1 MTDGQVFEQRKD
13 FSTGSIKL
21 PMSQAQ
27 LEEKFY
33 DCAAVVM
40 DKGRAAKILRSSTRC
55 PAARSFDDFWPLFR
69 KA

>member
-1 MTDGQVFEQRKD
+1 MRKD

-27 LEEKFY
+27 LEEKFN
-33 DCAAVVM
+33 DCAAVVI
-40 DKGRAAKILRSSTRC
+40 DKGRAEKILAILNALPNREL
-55 PAARSFDDFWPLFR
+55 FDDFWPLFR